1 MPVLESVE
9 PFDGSDQFE
18 SYIER
23 VELYFVANSI
33 GECPADAAN
42 GVVEAAA
49 KKKLAIFL
57 TVIGKDAYRVAQTL
71 CSPKSPNDYTYRWS
85 RIKTGYLHFSNCLG
99 ESKNFRIWLL
109 FILFFL
115 FHNIM

>member
-1 MPVLESVE
+1 MPVLGSVE

-18 SYIER
+18 SYLER

-42 GVVEAAA
+42 RVVEAAA

-71 CSPKSPNDYTYRWS
+71 CSLLCFAYSTKCKAE
-85 RIKTGYLHFSNCLG
+85 RINTRQKFSKTF
-99 ESKNFRIWLL
+99 
-109 FILFFL
+109 
-115 FHNIM
+115 

>member
-1 MPVLESVE
+1 MGKLQTFLGSVE

-18 SYIER
+18 SYLAR

-42 GVVEAAA
+42 SVVEAAA
-49 KKKLAIFL
+49 KKKPAIFL

-71 CSPKSPNDYTYRWS
+71 CSPKSPSDYTY
-85 RIKTGYLHFSNCLG
+85 TDLVG
-99 ESKNFRIWLL
+99 
-109 FILFFL
+109 ILKK
-115 FHNIM
+115 H